1 MLSAL
6 TAPVQRLLWLP
17 IVFLAGCAVNPVTGK
32 NELMLLDES
41 QEISMGAK
49 QYEPSQQSQGG
60 RYMSDPDLTRYV
72 SEIGQR
78 LARVADRS
86 LPYEFVIIDDSTPN
100 AWALPGGKI
109 AVNRGLLTKLNSE
122 AELAAVLSH
131 EIVHAAARHSAK
143 SIERGMLLSSVIG
156 IASSAIDQNA
166 GNYGRI
172 FDNGAQL
179 GAQLGAQFIV
189 SSYGREAELES
200 DAYGMIYMMRAG
212 FDPEAAVSLQET
224 FVQLSKGQSNNWLDG
239 MLASHPPS
247 QERVEKNRD
256 TAQRLKQAARQDLT
270 LGFDR
275 YQSKLNRLSQQ
286 SQAYNQTQTALIAL
300 KEGDLSKAQS
310 EIQTA
315 LEQSQSEAQIHS
327 AAGQIAMARQEFR
340 QAQTHFSAAIKINPN
355 HFRYFLGRGLAAK
368 ALKQTDAARADLQQS
383 QALFSSQAAAQA
395 LAELGG

>member
-6 TAPVQRLLWLP
+6 TSPKQRLLWLP

-32 NELMLLDES
+32 NELMLLDET
-41 QEISMGAK
+41 QEINMGAT

-60 RYMSDPDLTRYV
+60 RYMSDPDLALYV

-143 SIERGMLLSSVIG
+143 SIERGMLLSGVIG
-156 IASSAIDQNA
+156 VASSAIDQNA

-179 GAQLGAQFIV
+179 GAQFIV
-189 SSYGREAELES
+189 SYYGREAELES

-212 FDPEAAVSLQET
+212 YDPEAAVSLQET

-247 QERVEKNRD
+247 QERVEKNRG
-256 TAQRLKQAARQDLT
+256 TAQRLKQSTRQDLT

-275 YQSKLNRLSQQ
+275 YQSKLNRLSQR
-286 SQAYNQTQTALIAL
+286 SPAYNQTQTALIAL
-300 KEGDLSKAQS
+300 KEGNLNKAQS
-310 EIQTA
+310 DIQTA
-315 LEQSQSEAQIHS
+315 LEQTQSEAQIHS

-340 QAQTHFSAAIKINPN
+340 QAQQHFSEALKINPK

-368 ALKQTDAARADLQQS
+368 ALRQNDAAGADLRQS
-383 QALFSSQAAAQA
+383 QALFPSQAAAQA

>member
-1 MLSAL
+1 M
-6 TAPVQRLLWLP
+6 QRLLWLP
-17 IVFLAGCAVNPVTGK
+17 IFLLAGCAVNPVTGK

-41 QEISMGAK
+41 QEINMGAK
-49 QYEPSQQSQGG
+49 QYGPSQQSQGG
-60 RYMSDPDLTRYV
+60 LYKGDPDLTRYV

-172 FDNGAQL
+172 FDDGAQL
-179 GAQLGAQFIV
+179 GAQLIV
-189 SSYGREAELES
+189 STYGREAELES

-224 FVQLSKGQSNNWLDG
+224 FVALSKSQSNNWLEG

-256 TAQRLKQAARQDLT
+256 TARRLKQAARQDLT

-275 YQSKLNRLSQQ
+275 YQSKLNRLSKR
-286 SQAYNQTQTALIAL
+286 SPAYNQTQAALIAL
-300 KEGDLSKAQS
+300 KEGNLNKAQS
-310 EIQTA
+310 DIQIA
-315 LEQSQSEAQIHS
+315 LEQTQSEAQIHS

-340 QAQTHFSAAIKINPN
+340 QAQQHFSEAIKINPN

-368 ALKQTDAARADLQQS
+368 ALMQNDAARADLQQS
-383 QALFSSQAAAQA
+383 QALFPSQAAAQA

>member
-6 TAPVQRLLWLP
+6 TAPVQRLLWP
-17 IVFLAGCAVNPVTGK
+17 AIIFLTGCAVNPVTGK
-32 NELMLLDES
+32 NELMLLDET
-41 QEISMGAK
+41 QEINMGAK
-49 QYEPSQQSQGG
+49 QFEPTQQSQGG
-60 RYMSDPDLTRYV
+60 RYVSDPNLTRYV

-156 IASSAIDQNA
+156 VASSAIDQNA

-172 FDNGAQL
+172 FDN

-247 QERVEKNRD
+247 QERVENNRR
-256 TAQRLKQAARQDLT
+256 TAQRLKQAARQDLI

-275 YQSKLNRLSQQ
+275 YQSKLNRLSQR
-286 SQAYNQTQTALIAL
+286 SPAYNQTQTALIAL
-300 KEGDLSKAQS
+300 QERDLSKAQS
-310 EIQTA
+310 DIEAA
-315 LEQSQSEAQIHS
+315 LEQTQSEAQIHS

-340 QAQTHFSAAIKINPN
+340 QAQQHFSAAIKINPN

-368 ALKQTDAARADLQQS
+368 ALKQNDPARTDLRQS
-383 QALFSSQAAAQA
+383 QALFSSRAAAEA

>member
-6 TAPVQRLLWLP
+6 TSPKQRLLWLP

-32 NELMLLDES
+32 NELMLLDET
-41 QEISMGAK
+41 QEINMGAT

-60 RYMSDPDLTRYV
+60 RYMSDPDLALYV

-143 SIERGMLLSSVIG
+143 SIERGMLLSGVIG
-156 IASSAIDQNA
+156 VASSAIDQNA

-172 FDNGAQL
+172 FDN

-212 FDPEAAVSLQET
+212 YDPEAAVSLQET

-247 QERVEKNRD
+247 QERVEKNRG
-256 TAQRLKQAARQDLT
+256 TAQRLKQSTRQDLT

-275 YQSKLNRLSQQ
+275 YQSKLNRLSQR
-286 SQAYNQTQTALIAL
+286 SPAYNQTQTALIAL
-300 KEGDLSKAQS
+300 KEGNLNKAQS
-310 EIQTA
+310 DIQTA
-315 LEQSQSEAQIHS
+315 LEQTQSEAQIHS

-340 QAQTHFSAAIKINPN
+340 QAQQHFSEALKINPK

-368 ALKQTDAARADLQQS
+368 ALRQNDAAGADLRQS
-383 QALFSSQAAAQA
+383 QALFPSQAAAQA

>member
-6 TAPVQRLLWLP
+6 TAPVQRLLWP
-17 IVFLAGCAVNPVTGK
+17 AIIFLTGCAVNPVTGK
-32 NELMLLDES
+32 NELMLLDET
-41 QEISMGAK
+41 QEINMGAK
-49 QYEPSQQSQGG
+49 QFEPTQQSQGG
-60 RYMSDPDLTRYV
+60 RYVSDPNLTRYV

-156 IASSAIDQNA
+156 VASSAIDQNA

-172 FDNGAQL
+172 FDN

-247 QERVEKNRD
+247 QERVENNRR
-256 TAQRLKQAARQDLT
+256 TAQRLKQAARQDLI

-275 YQSKLNRLSQQ
+275 YQSKLNRLSQR
-286 SQAYNQTQTALIAL
+286 SPAYSQTQTALIAL
-300 KEGDLSKAQS
+300 QERDLSKAQS
-310 EIQTA
+310 DIEAA
-315 LEQSQSEAQIHS
+315 LEQTQSEAQIHS

-340 QAQTHFSAAIKINPN
+340 QAQQHFSAAIKINPN

-368 ALKQTDAARADLQQS
+368 ALKQTDPARTDLRQS
-383 QALFSSQAAAQA
+383 QALFSSRAAAEA

>member
-32 NELMLLDES
+32 NELMLLDET
-41 QEISMGAK
+41 QEINMGAK
-49 QYEPSQQSQGG
+49 QFEPTQQSQGG
-60 RYMSDPDLTRYV
+60 RYVSDPNLTRYV

-156 IASSAIDQNA
+156 VASSAIDQNA

-172 FDNGAQL
+172 FDN

-247 QERVEKNRD
+247 QERVENNRR

-275 YQSKLNRLSQQ
+275 YQSKLNRLSQR
-286 SQAYNQTQTALIAL
+286 SPAYNQTQTALIAL
-300 KEGDLSKAQS
+300 QERDLSKAQS
-310 EIQTA
+310 DIEAA
-315 LEQSQSEAQIHS
+315 LEQTQSEAQIHS

>member
-6 TAPVQRLLWLP
+6 TSPMQRLLWLP
-17 IVFLAGCAVNPVTGK
+17 IFLLAGCAVNPVTGK
-32 NELMLLDES
+32 IELMLLDES
-41 QEISMGAK
+41 QEINMGAK
-49 QYEPSQQSQGG
+49 QYGPSQQSQGG
-60 RYMSDPDLTRYV
+60 LYKGDPDLTRYV

-172 FDNGAQL
+172 FDDGAQL
-179 GAQLGAQFIV
+179 GAQLIV
-189 SSYGREAELES
+189 STYGREAELES

-224 FVQLSKGQSNNWLDG
+224 FVALSKSQSNNWLEG

-256 TAQRLKQAARQDLT
+256 TARRLKQAARQDLT

-275 YQSKLNRLSQQ
+275 YQSKLNRLSKR
-286 SQAYNQTQTALIAL
+286 SPAYNQTQAALIAL
-300 KEGDLSKAQS
+300 KEGNLNKAQS
-310 EIQTA
+310 DIQIA
-315 LEQSQSEAQIHS
+315 LEQTQSEAQIHS

-340 QAQTHFSAAIKINPN
+340 QAQQHFSEAIKINPN

-368 ALKQTDAARADLQQS
+368 ALMQNDAARADLQQS
-383 QALFSSQAAAQA
+383 QALFPSQAAAQA

>member
-1 MLSAL
+1 
-6 TAPVQRLLWLP
+6 
-17 IVFLAGCAVNPVTGK
+17 
-32 NELMLLDES
+32 MLLDET
-41 QEISMGAK
+41 QEINMGAK
-49 QYEPSQQSQGG
+49 QYKPTQQFQGG
-60 RYMSDPDLTRYV
+60 RYVSDPNLTRYV

-156 IASSAIDQNA
+156 VASSAIDQNA

-172 FDNGAQL
+172 FDN

-224 FVQLSKGQSNNWLDG
+224 FVQLSRGQSNNWLDG

-247 QERVEKNRD
+247 QERVDNNRR
-256 TAQRLKQAARQDLT
+256 TAQRLKQAARQDLI

-275 YQSKLNRLSQQ
+275 YQSKLNRLSQR
-286 SQAYNQTQTALIAL
+286 STAYNQTQTALIAL
-300 KEGDLSKAQS
+300 QERDLSKAQS
-310 EIQTA
+310 DIEAA
-315 LEQSQSEAQIHS
+315 LEQTQSEAQIHS

-340 QAQTHFSAAIKINPN
+340 QAQPLQIFFRPRFGGQSAETKRPSADRPSAKSGAV
-355 HFRYFLGRGLAAK
+355 FKSSRSRGP
-368 ALKQTDAARADLQQS
+368 
-383 QALFSSQAAAQA
+383 
-395 LAELGG
+395 G

>member
-6 TAPVQRLLWLP
+6 TSPKQRLLWLP

-32 NELMLLDES
+32 NELMLLDET
-41 QEISMGAK
+41 QEINMGAT

-60 RYMSDPDLTRYV
+60 RYMSDPDLALYV

-156 IASSAIDQNA
+156 VASSAIDQNA

-172 FDNGAQL
+172 FDN

-212 FDPEAAVSLQET
+212 YDPEAAVSLQET

-247 QERVEKNRD
+247 QERVEKNRG
-256 TAQRLKQAARQDLT
+256 TAQRLKQSTRQDLT

-275 YQSKLNRLSQQ
+275 YQSKLNRLSQR
-286 SQAYNQTQTALIAL
+286 SPAYNQTQTALIAL
-300 KEGDLSKAQS
+300 KEGNLNKAQS
-310 EIQTA
+310 DIQTA
-315 LEQSQSEAQIHS
+315 LEQTQSEAQIHS

-340 QAQTHFSAAIKINPN
+340 QAQQHFSEALKINPK

-368 ALKQTDAARADLQQS
+368 ALRQNDAAGADLRQS
-383 QALFSSQAAAQA
+383 QALFPSQAAAQA

>member
-6 TAPVQRLLWLP
+6 TAPVQRLLWP
-17 IVFLAGCAVNPVTGK
+17 AIIFLTGCAVNPVTGK
-32 NELMLLDES
+32 NELMLLDET
-41 QEISMGAK
+41 QEINMGAK
-49 QYEPSQQSQGG
+49 QYEPTQQSQGG
-60 RYMSDPDLTRYV
+60 RYVSDPNLTRYV

-156 IASSAIDQNA
+156 VASSAIDQNA
-166 GNYGRI
+166 SNYGRI
-172 FDNGAQL
+172 FDN

-247 QERVEKNRD
+247 QERVENNRR

-275 YQSKLNRLSQQ
+275 YQSKLNRLSQR
-286 SQAYNQTQTALIAL
+286 SPAYNQTQTALIAL
-300 KEGDLSKAQS
+300 QERDLSKAQS
-310 EIQTA
+310 DIEAA
-315 LEQSQSEAQIHS
+315 LEQTQSEAQIHS

-340 QAQTHFSAAIKINPN
+340 QAQQHFSAAIKINPN

-368 ALKQTDAARADLQQS
+368 ALKQTDPARTDLRQS
-383 QALFSSQAAAQA
+383 QALFSSRAAAEA

>member
-6 TAPVQRLLWLP
+6 TSPKQRLLWLP

-32 NELMLLDES
+32 NELMLLDET
-41 QEISMGAK
+41 QEINMGAT

-60 RYMSDPDLTRYV
+60 RYMSDPDLALYV

-143 SIERGMLLSSVIG
+143 SIERGMLLSGVIG
-156 IASSAIDQNA
+156 VASSAIDQNA

-172 FDNGAQL
+172 FDN

-247 QERVEKNRD
+247 QERVENNRR

-275 YQSKLNRLSQQ
+275 YQSKLNRLSQR
-286 SQAYNQTQTALIAL
+286 SPAYNQTQTALIAL
-300 KEGDLSKAQS
+300 QERDLSKAQS
-310 EIQTA
+310 DIEAA
-315 LEQSQSEAQIHS
+315 LEQTQSEAQIHS

-340 QAQTHFSAAIKINPN
+340 QAQQHFSAAIKINPN

-368 ALKQTDAARADLQQS
+368 ALKQTDPARTDLRQS
-383 QALFSSQAAAQA
+383 QALFSSRAAAEA

>member
-6 TAPVQRLLWLP
+6 TAPVQRLLWP
-17 IVFLAGCAVNPVTGK
+17 AIIFLTGCAVNPVTGK
-32 NELMLLDES
+32 NELMLLDET
-41 QEISMGAK
+41 QEINMGAK
-49 QYEPSQQSQGG
+49 QYEPTQQSQGG
-60 RYMSDPDLTRYV
+60 RYVSDPNLTRYV

-156 IASSAIDQNA
+156 VASSAIDQNA

-172 FDNGAQL
+172 FDN

-247 QERVEKNRD
+247 QERVENNRR

-275 YQSKLNRLSQQ
+275 YQSKLNRLSQR
-286 SQAYNQTQTALIAL
+286 SPAYSQTQTALIAL
-300 KEGDLSKAQS
+300 QERDLSKAQS
-310 EIQTA
+310 DIEAA
-315 LEQSQSEAQIHS
+315 LEQTQSEAQIHS

-340 QAQTHFSAAIKINPN
+340 QAQQHFSAAIKINPN

-368 ALKQTDAARADLQQS
+368 ALKQNDPARTDLRQS
-383 QALFSSQAAAQA
+383 QALFSSRAAAEA

>member
-1 MLSAL
+1 MPRAKPS
-6 TAPVQRLLWLP
+6 PMQRLLWLP
-17 IVFLAGCAVNPVTGK
+17 MILLAGCAVNPVTGK

-41 QEISMGAK
+41 QEINMGAK

-60 RYMSDPDLTRYV
+60 RYVSDPGLTDYV

-86 LPYEFVIIDDSTPN
+86 LPYEFVVIDDSTPN

-143 SIERGMLLSSVIG
+143 SIERGMLLSSVLG
-156 IASSAIDQNA
+156 VASAAIDQRA

-172 FDNGAQL
+172 FED

-200 DAYGMIYMMRAG
+200 DAYGMIYMVRAG

-224 FVQLSKGQSNNWLDG
+224 FVQLSKGQSSNWLDG

-247 QERVEKNRD
+247 QERVEKNRQ
-256 TAQRLKQAARQDLT
+256 TASRLKQSARQDLIF
-270 LGFDR
+270 GFDR
-275 YQSKLNRLSQQ
+275 YQSMLNRLSQL
-286 SQAYNQTQTALIAL
+286 SPAYNQTQTALIAL
-300 KEGDLSKAQS
+300 KAGELDQAESD
-310 EIQTA
+310 IQKA
-315 LEQSQSEAQIHS
+315 LEQTQSEAQIYS
-327 AAGQIAMARQEFR
+327 AAGQIAMARKEFT
-340 QAQTHFSAAIKINPN
+340 QAQRHFSDAIKINPD

-368 ALKQTDAARADLQQS
+368 ALGQNDVARADLRRSQVLLPS
-383 QALFSSQAAAQA
+383 QAGARA
-395 LAELGG
+395 LAELGE

>member
-6 TAPVQRLLWLP
+6 TAPVQRLLWP
-17 IVFLAGCAVNPVTGK
+17 AIIFLTGCAVNPVTGK
-32 NELMLLDES
+32 NELMLLDET
-41 QEISMGAK
+41 QEINMGAK
-49 QYEPSQQSQGG
+49 QFEPTQQSQGG
-60 RYMSDPDLTRYV
+60 RYVSDPNLTRYV

-156 IASSAIDQNA
+156 VASSAIDQNA

-172 FDNGAQL
+172 FDN

-247 QERVEKNRD
+247 QERVENNRR

-275 YQSKLNRLSQQ
+275 YQSKLNRLSQR
-286 SQAYNQTQTALIAL
+286 SPAYNQTQTALIAL
-300 KEGDLSKAQS
+300 QERDLSKAQS
-310 EIQTA
+310 DIEAA
-315 LEQSQSEAQIHS
+315 LEQTQSEAQIHS

-340 QAQTHFSAAIKINPN
+340 QAQQHFSAAIKINPN

-368 ALKQTDAARADLQQS
+368 ALKQTDPARTDLRQS
-383 QALFSSQAAAQA
+383 QALFSSRAAAEA

>member
-6 TAPVQRLLWLP
+6 TATVQRLLWP
-17 IVFLAGCAVNPVTGK
+17 AIIFLTGCAVNPVTGK
-32 NELMLLDES
+32 NELMLLDET
-41 QEISMGAK
+41 QEINMGAK
-49 QYEPSQQSQGG
+49 QYEPTQQSQGG
-60 RYMSDPDLTRYV
+60 RYVSDPNLTRYV

-143 SIERGMLLSSVIG
+143 SIERGMLLSGVIG
-156 IASSAIDQNA
+156 VASSAIDQNA
-166 GNYGRI
+166 GSYGRI
-172 FDNGAQL
+172 FDN

-247 QERVEKNRD
+247 QERVENNRR

-275 YQSKLNRLSQQ
+275 YQSKLNRLSQR
-286 SQAYNQTQTALIAL
+286 SPAYNQTQTALIAL
-300 KEGDLSKAQS
+300 QERDLSKAQS
-310 EIQTA
+310 DIEAA
-315 LEQSQSEAQIHS
+315 LEQTQSEAQIHS

-340 QAQTHFSAAIKINPN
+340 QAQQHFSAAIKINPN

-368 ALKQTDAARADLQQS
+368 ALKQNDPARTDLRQS
-383 QALFSSQAAAQA
+383 QALFSSRAAAEA

>member
-1 MLSAL
+1 
-6 TAPVQRLLWLP
+6 
-17 IVFLAGCAVNPVTGK
+17 
-32 NELMLLDES
+32 
-41 QEISMGAK
+41 
-49 QYEPSQQSQGG
+49 
-60 RYMSDPDLTRYV
+60 LTRYV

-156 IASSAIDQNA
+156 VASSAIDQNA

-172 FDNGAQL
+172 FDN

-247 QERVEKNRD
+247 QERVENNRR

-275 YQSKLNRLSQQ
+275 YQSKLNRLSQR
-286 SQAYNQTQTALIAL
+286 SPAYNQTQTALIAL
-300 KEGDLSKAQS
+300 QERDLSKAQS
-310 EIQTA
+310 DIEAA
-315 LEQSQSEAQIHS
+315 LEQTQSEAQIHS

-340 QAQTHFSAAIKINPN
+340 QAQQHFSAAIKINPN

-368 ALKQTDAARADLQQS
+368 ALKQTDPARTDLRQS
-383 QALFSSQAAAQA
+383 QALFSSRAAAEA

>member
-49 QYEPSQQSQGG
+49 QFEPTQQSQGG
-60 RYMSDPDLTRYV
+60 RYISDPDLTRYV

-156 IASSAIDQNA
+156 VASSAIDQNA

-172 FDNGAQL
+172 FDN

-368 ALKQTDAARADLQQS
+368 ALNQSDAARADLQQS
-383 QALFSSQAAAQA
+383 QALFSSQAAAKA

>member
-6 TAPVQRLLWLP
+6 TATVQRLLWP
-17 IVFLAGCAVNPVTGK
+17 AIIFLTGCAVNPVTGK
-32 NELMLLDES
+32 NELMLLDET
-41 QEISMGAK
+41 QEINMGAK
-49 QYEPSQQSQGG
+49 QFEPTQQSQGG
-60 RYMSDPDLTRYV
+60 RYVSDPNLTRYV

-156 IASSAIDQNA
+156 VASSAIDQNA

-172 FDNGAQL
+172 FDN

-247 QERVEKNRD
+247 QERVENNRR

-275 YQSKLNRLSQQ
+275 YQSKLNRLSQR
-286 SQAYNQTQTALIAL
+286 SPAYNQTQTALIAL
-300 KEGDLSKAQS
+300 QERDLSKAQS
-310 EIQTA
+310 DIEAA
-315 LEQSQSEAQIHS
+315 LEQTQSEAQIHS

-340 QAQTHFSAAIKINPN
+340 QAQQHFSAAIKINPN

-368 ALKQTDAARADLQQS
+368 ALKQNDPARTDLRQS
-383 QALFSSQAAAQA
+383 QALFSSRAAAEA

>member
-6 TAPVQRLLWLP
+6 TSPKQRLLWLP

-32 NELMLLDES
+32 NELMLLDET
-41 QEISMGAK
+41 QEINMGAT

-60 RYMSDPDLTRYV
+60 RYMSDPDLALYV

-143 SIERGMLLSSVIG
+143 SIERGMLLSGVIG
-156 IASSAIDQNA
+156 VASSAIDQNA

-172 FDNGAQL
+172 FDN

-212 FDPEAAVSLQET
+212 YDPEAAVSLQET

-247 QERVEKNRD
+247 QERVEKNRG
-256 TAQRLKQAARQDLT
+256 TAQRLKQTTRQDLT

-275 YQSKLNRLSQQ
+275 YQSKLNRLSQR
-286 SQAYNQTQTALIAL
+286 SPAYNQTQTALIAL
-300 KEGDLSKAQS
+300 KEGNLNKAQS
-310 EIQTA
+310 DIQTA
-315 LEQSQSEAQIHS
+315 LEQTQSEAQIHS

-340 QAQTHFSAAIKINPN
+340 QAQQHFSEALKINPK

-368 ALKQTDAARADLQQS
+368 ALRQNDAAGADLRQS
-383 QALFSSQAAAQA
+383 QALFPSQAAAQA

>member
-32 NELMLLDES
+32 NELMLLDET
-41 QEISMGAK
+41 QEINMGAK
-49 QYEPSQQSQGG
+49 QYEPTQQSQGG
-60 RYMSDPDLTRYV
+60 RYVSDPNLTRYV

-156 IASSAIDQNA
+156 VASSAIDQNA

-172 FDNGAQL
+172 FDN

-247 QERVEKNRD
+247 QERVENNRR

-275 YQSKLNRLSQQ
+275 YQSKLNRLSQR
-286 SQAYNQTQTALIAL
+286 SPAYNQTQTALIAL
-300 KEGDLSKAQS
+300 QERDLSKAQS
-310 EIQTA
+310 DIEAA
-315 LEQSQSEAQIHS
+315 LEQTQSEAQVHS

-340 QAQTHFSAAIKINPN
+340 QAQQHFSAAIKINPN

-368 ALKQTDAARADLQQS
+368 ALKQNDPARTDLRQS
-383 QALFSSQAAAQA
+383 QALFSSRAAAEA

>member
-6 TAPVQRLLWLP
+6 TSPRQRLLWLP

-32 NELMLLDES
+32 NELMLLDET
-41 QEISMGAK
+41 QEINMGAT

-60 RYMSDPDLTRYV
+60 RYMSDPDLTLYV

-143 SIERGMLLSSVIG
+143 SIERGMLLSGVIG
-156 IASSAIDQNA
+156 VASSAIDQNS

-172 FDNGAQL
+172 FDN

-247 QERVEKNRD
+247 QERVENNRR

-275 YQSKLNRLSQQ
+275 YQSKLNRLSQR
-286 SQAYNQTQTALIAL
+286 SPAYNQTQTALIAL
-300 KEGDLSKAQS
+300 QERDLSKAQS
-310 EIQTA
+310 DIEAA
-315 LEQSQSEAQIHS
+315 LEQTQSEAQIHS
-327 AAGQIAMARQEFR
+327 AAGQIAMARREFR
-340 QAQTHFSAAIKINPN
+340 QAQQHFSAAIKINPN

-368 ALKQTDAARADLQQS
+368 ALKQTDPARTDLRQS
-383 QALFSSQAAAQA
+383 QALFSSRAAAEA

>member
-6 TAPVQRLLWLP
+6 TSPKQRLLWLP

-32 NELMLLDES
+32 NELMLLDET
-41 QEISMGAK
+41 QEISMGAT

-60 RYMSDPDLTRYV
+60 RYMSDPDLALYV

-143 SIERGMLLSSVIG
+143 SIERGMLLSGVIG
-156 IASSAIDQNA
+156 VASSAIDQNA

-172 FDNGAQL
+172 FDN

-212 FDPEAAVSLQET
+212 YDPEAAVSLQET

-247 QERVEKNRD
+247 QERVEKNRG
-256 TAQRLKQAARQDLT
+256 TAQRLKQSTRQDLT

-275 YQSKLNRLSQQ
+275 YQSKLNRLSQR
-286 SQAYNQTQTALIAL
+286 SPAYNQTQTALIAL
-300 KEGDLSKAQS
+300 KEGNLNKAQS
-310 EIQTA
+310 DIQTA
-315 LEQSQSEAQIHS
+315 LEQTQSEAQIHS

-340 QAQTHFSAAIKINPN
+340 QAQQHFSEALKINPK

-368 ALKQTDAARADLQQS
+368 ALRQNDAAGADLRQS
-383 QALFSSQAAAQA
+383 QALFPSQAAAQA

>member
-1 MLSAL
+1 
-6 TAPVQRLLWLP
+6 
-17 IVFLAGCAVNPVTGK
+17 
-32 NELMLLDES
+32 
-41 QEISMGAK
+41 
-49 QYEPSQQSQGG
+49 
-60 RYMSDPDLTRYV
+60 
-72 SEIGQR
+72 
-78 LARVADRS
+78 
-86 LPYEFVIIDDSTPN
+86 
-100 AWALPGGKI
+100 
-109 AVNRGLLTKLNSE
+109 
-122 AELAAVLSH
+122 
-131 EIVHAAARHSAK
+131 
-143 SIERGMLLSSVIG
+143 MLLSSVIG
-156 IASSAIDQNA
+156 VASSAIDQNA

-172 FDNGAQL
+172 FDN

-256 TAQRLKQAARQDLT
+256 TALRLKQAARQDLT

-355 HFRYFLGRGLAAK
+355 HFRYFLCRGLAAK
-368 ALKQTDAARADLQQS
+368 GLKQTDAARADLQQS
-383 QALFSSQAAAQA
+383 QALFSSQAAAKA

>member
-6 TAPVQRLLWLP
+6 TAPVQRLLWP
-17 IVFLAGCAVNPVTGK
+17 AIIFLTGCAVNPVTGK
-32 NELMLLDES
+32 NELMLLDET
-41 QEISMGAK
+41 QEINMGAK
-49 QYEPSQQSQGG
+49 QFEPTQQSQGG
-60 RYMSDPDLTRYV
+60 RYVSDPNLTRYV

-156 IASSAIDQNA
+156 VASSAIDQNA

-172 FDNGAQL
+172 FDN

-247 QERVEKNRD
+247 QERVENNRR

-275 YQSKLNRLSQQ
+275 YQSKLNRLSQR
-286 SQAYNQTQTALIAL
+286 SPAYNQTQTALIAL
-300 KEGDLSKAQS
+300 QERDLSKAQS
-310 EIQTA
+310 DIEAA
-315 LEQSQSEAQIHS
+315 LEQTQSEAQIHS

-340 QAQTHFSAAIKINPN
+340 QAQQHFSAAIKINPN

-368 ALKQTDAARADLQQS
+368 ALKQNDPARTDLRQS
-383 QALFSSQAAAQA
+383 QALFSSRAAAEA

>member
-49 QYEPSQQSQGG
+49 QFEPTQQSQGG

-156 IASSAIDQNA
+156 VASSAIDQNA

-172 FDNGAQL
+172 FDN

-247 QERVEKNRD
+247 QERVENNRR
-256 TAQRLKQAARQDLT
+256 TAQRLKQAARQDLI

-275 YQSKLNRLSQQ
+275 YQSKLNRLSQR
-286 SQAYNQTQTALIAL
+286 SPAYSQTQTALIAL
-300 KEGDLSKAQS
+300 QERDLSKAQS
-310 EIQTA
+310 DIEAA
-315 LEQSQSEAQIHS
+315 LEQTQSEAQIHS

-340 QAQTHFSAAIKINPN
+340 QAQQHFSAAIKINPN

-368 ALKQTDAARADLQQS
+368 ALKQTGPARTDLRQS
-383 QALFSSQAAAQA
+383 QALFSSRAAAEA

>member
-6 TAPVQRLLWLP
+6 TSPRQRLLWLP

-32 NELMLLDES
+32 NELMLLDET
-41 QEISMGAK
+41 QEINMGAT

-60 RYMSDPDLTRYV
+60 RYMSDPDLTLYV

-143 SIERGMLLSSVIG
+143 SIERGMLLSGVIG
-156 IASSAIDQNA
+156 VASSAIDQNA

-172 FDNGAQL
+172 FDN

-212 FDPEAAVSLQET
+212 YDPEAAVSLQET

-247 QERVEKNRD
+247 QERVEKNRG

-275 YQSKLNRLSQQ
+275 YQSKLNRLSQR
-286 SQAYNQTQTALIAL
+286 SPAYNRTQTALIAL
-300 KEGDLSKAQS
+300 KEGNLNKAQS
-310 EIQTA
+310 DIQAA
-315 LEQSQSEAQIHS
+315 LAQTQSEAQIHS

-340 QAQTHFSAAIKINPN
+340 QAQQHFSEALKINPS

-368 ALKQTDAARADLQQS
+368 ALKQNDAAGADLRQS
-383 QALFSSQAAAQA
+383 QALFPSQAAAQA

>member
-6 TAPVQRLLWLP
+6 TAPVQRLLWP
-17 IVFLAGCAVNPVTGK
+17 AIIFLTGCAVNPVTGK
-32 NELMLLDES
+32 NELMLLDET
-41 QEISMGAK
+41 QEINMGAK
-49 QYEPSQQSQGG
+49 QFEPTQQSQGG
-60 RYMSDPDLTRYV
+60 RYVSDPNLTRYV

-156 IASSAIDQNA
+156 VASSAIDQNA

-172 FDNGAQL
+172 FDN

-212 FDPEAAVSLQET
+212 YDPEAAVSLQET

-247 QERVEKNRD
+247 QERVEKNRG
-256 TAQRLKQAARQDLT
+256 TAQRLKQSTRQDLT

-275 YQSKLNRLSQQ
+275 YQSKLNRLSQR
-286 SQAYNQTQTALIAL
+286 SPAYNQTQTALIAL
-300 KEGDLSKAQS
+300 KEGNLNKAQS
-310 EIQTA
+310 DIQTA
-315 LEQSQSEAQIHS
+315 LEQTQSEAQIHS

-340 QAQTHFSAAIKINPN
+340 QAQQHFSEALKINPK

-368 ALKQTDAARADLQQS
+368 ALRQNDAAGADLRQS
-383 QALFSSQAAAQA
+383 QALFPSQAAAQA

>member
-6 TAPVQRLLWLP
+6 TSPRQRLLWLP

-32 NELMLLDES
+32 NELMLLDET
-41 QEISMGAK
+41 QEINMGAK
-49 QYEPSQQSQGG
+49 QFEPTQQSQGG
-60 RYMSDPDLTRYV
+60 RYVSDPNLTRYV

-156 IASSAIDQNA
+156 VASSAIDQNA

-172 FDNGAQL
+172 FDN

-224 FVQLSKGQSNNWLDG
+224 FVQLSKGQSDNWLDG

-247 QERVEKNRD
+247 RERVEKNRG

-275 YQSKLNRLSQQ
+275 YQSKLNRLSQR
-286 SQAYNQTQTALIAL
+286 SPAYNQTQTALIAL
-300 KEGDLSKAQS
+300 QERDLSKAQS
-310 EIQTA
+310 DIEAA
-315 LEQSQSEAQIHS
+315 LEQTQSEAQIHS

-340 QAQTHFSAAIKINPN
+340 QAQQHFSAAIKINPN

-368 ALKQTDAARADLQQS
+368 ALKQNDPARTDLRQS
-383 QALFSSQAAAQA
+383 QALFSSRAAAEA

>member
-6 TAPVQRLLWLP
+6 TAPVQRLLWP
-17 IVFLAGCAVNPVTGK
+17 AIIFLTGCAVNPVTGK
-32 NELMLLDES
+32 NELMLLDET
-41 QEISMGAK
+41 QEINMGAK
-49 QYEPSQQSQGG
+49 QFEPTQQSQGG
-60 RYMSDPDLTRYV
+60 RYVSDPNLTRYV

-156 IASSAIDQNA
+156 VASSAIDQNA

-172 FDNGAQL
+172 FDN

-247 QERVEKNRD
+247 QERVENNRR

-275 YQSKLNRLSQQ
+275 YQSKLNRLSQR
-286 SQAYNQTQTALIAL
+286 SPAYNQTQTALIAL
-300 KEGDLSKAQS
+300 QERDLSKAQS
-310 EIQTA
+310 DIEAA
-315 LEQSQSEAQIHS
+315 LEQTQSEAQIHS
-327 AAGQIAMARQEFR
+327 AAGQIAMARREFR
-340 QAQTHFSAAIKINPN
+340 QAQQHFSAAIKINPN

-368 ALKQTDAARADLQQS
+368 ALKQTDPARTDLRQS
-383 QALFSSQAAAQA
+383 QALFSSRAAAEA

>member
-6 TAPVQRLLWLP
+6 TAPVQRLLWP
-17 IVFLAGCAVNPVTGK
+17 AIIFLTGCAVNPVTGK
-32 NELMLLDES
+32 NELMLLDET
-41 QEISMGAK
+41 QEINMGAK
-49 QYEPSQQSQGG
+49 QFEPTQQSQGG
-60 RYMSDPDLTRYV
+60 RYVSDPNLTRYV

-156 IASSAIDQNA
+156 VASSAIDQNA

-172 FDNGAQL
+172 FDN

-247 QERVEKNRD
+247 QERVENNRR
-256 TAQRLKQAARQDLT
+256 TAQRLKQAARQDLI

-275 YQSKLNRLSQQ
+275 YQSKLNRLSQR
-286 SQAYNQTQTALIAL
+286 SPAYSQTQTALIAL
-300 KEGDLSKAQS
+300 QERDLSKAQS
-310 EIQTA
+310 DIEAA
-315 LEQSQSEAQIHS
+315 LEQTQSEAQIHS

-340 QAQTHFSAAIKINPN
+340 QAQQHFSAAIKINPN

-368 ALKQTDAARADLQQS
+368 ALKQNDPARTDLRQS
-383 QALFSSQAAAQA
+383 QALFSSRAAAEA

>member
-6 TAPVQRLLWLP
+6 TAPVQRLLWP
-17 IVFLAGCAVNPVTGK
+17 AIIFLTGCAVNPVTGK
-32 NELMLLDES
+32 NELMLLDET
-41 QEISMGAK
+41 QEINMGAK
-49 QYEPSQQSQGG
+49 QFEPTQQSQGG
-60 RYMSDPDLTRYV
+60 RYVSDPNLTRYV

-156 IASSAIDQNA
+156 VASSAIDQNA

-172 FDNGAQL
+172 FDN

-247 QERVEKNRD
+247 QERVENNRR

-275 YQSKLNRLSQQ
+275 YQSKLNRLSQR
-286 SQAYNQTQTALIAL
+286 SPAYSQTQTALIAL
-300 KEGDLSKAQS
+300 QERDLSKAQS
-310 EIQTA
+310 DIEAA
-315 LEQSQSEAQIHS
+315 LEQTQSEAQIHS

-340 QAQTHFSAAIKINPN
+340 QAQQHFSAAIKINPN

-368 ALKQTDAARADLQQS
+368 ALKQTDPARTDLRQS
-383 QALFSSQAAAQA
+383 QALFSSRAAAEA

>member
-6 TAPVQRLLWLP
+6 TAPVQRLLWP
-17 IVFLAGCAVNPVTGK
+17 AIIFLTGCAVNPVTGK
-32 NELMLLDES
+32 NELMLLDET
-41 QEISMGAK
+41 QEINMGAK
-49 QYEPSQQSQGG
+49 QFEPTQQSQGG
-60 RYMSDPDLTRYV
+60 RYVSDPNLTRYV

-156 IASSAIDQNA
+156 VASSAIDQNS

-172 FDNGAQL
+172 FDN

-247 QERVEKNRD
+247 QERVENNRR

-275 YQSKLNRLSQQ
+275 YQSKLNRLSQR
-286 SQAYNQTQTALIAL
+286 SPAYNQTQTALIAL
-300 KEGDLSKAQS
+300 QERDLSKAQS
-310 EIQTA
+310 DIEAA
-315 LEQSQSEAQIHS
+315 LEQTQSEAQIHS

-340 QAQTHFSAAIKINPN
+340 QAQQHFSAAIKINPN

-368 ALKQTDAARADLQQS
+368 ALKQTDPARTDLRQS
-383 QALFSSQAAAQA
+383 QALFSSRAAAEA

>member
-6 TAPVQRLLWLP
+6 TAPVQRLLWP
-17 IVFLAGCAVNPVTGK
+17 AIIFLTGCAVNPVTGK
-32 NELMLLDES
+32 NELMLLDET
-41 QEISMGAK
+41 QEINMGAK
-49 QYEPSQQSQGG
+49 QFEPTQQSQGG
-60 RYMSDPDLTRYV
+60 RYVSDPNLTRYV

-156 IASSAIDQNA
+156 VASSAIDQNA

-172 FDNGAQL
+172 FDN

-247 QERVEKNRD
+247 QERVENNRR

-275 YQSKLNRLSQQ
+275 YQSKLNRLSQR
-286 SQAYNQTQTALIAL
+286 SPAYNQTQTALIAL
-300 KEGDLSKAQS
+300 QERDLSKAQS
-310 EIQTA
+310 DIEAA
-315 LEQSQSEAQIHS
+315 LEQTQSEAQIHS

-340 QAQTHFSAAIKINPN
+340 QAQQHFSAAIKINPN

-368 ALKQTDAARADLQQS
+368 ALKENDAARADLRQS
-383 QALFSSQAAAQA
+383 QTLFPSQTAAQA

>member
-6 TAPVQRLLWLP
+6 TAPVQRLLWP
-17 IVFLAGCAVNPVTGK
+17 AIIFLTGCAVNPVTGK
-32 NELMLLDES
+32 NELMLLDETH
-41 QEISMGAK
+41 EINMGAK
-49 QYEPSQQSQGG
+49 QFEPTQQSQGG
-60 RYMSDPDLTRYV
+60 RYVSDPNLTRYV

-131 EIVHAAARHSAK
+131 EIVHAAARHSAR
-143 SIERGMLLSSVIG
+143 SIEGGMLLSSVVG
-156 IASSAIDQNA
+156 VASSEIDQNA

-172 FDNGAQL
+172 FDN

-247 QERVEKNRD
+247 QERVENNRR

-275 YQSKLNRLSQQ
+275 YQSKLNRLSQR
-286 SQAYNQTQTALIAL
+286 SPAYNQTQTALIAL
-300 KEGDLSKAQS
+300 QERDLSKAQS
-310 EIQTA
+310 DIEAA
-315 LEQSQSEAQIHS
+315 LEQTQSEAQIHS

-340 QAQTHFSAAIKINPN
+340 QAQQHFSAAIKICLL
-355 HFRYFLGRGLAAK
+355 Y
-368 ALKQTDAARADLQQS
+368 TSDAAD
-383 QALFSSQAAAQA
+383 
-395 LAELGG
+395 E